1 MFYMKKNR
9 LTFKRKSVSN
19 YIESLKRFLLYLQL
33 LMHFTVSVSARV
45 IELSTLTYCNSI
57 TFAQRTLLFNKFT
70 CLFMLR
76 LRYTKNFYITEQ
88 KASAV
93 KYLYAAVS
101 HITVLYIVLVL
112 SFKHF
117 IKVEVFNRAVAPSS
131 LLFKHKDIAFNTRQL
146 SLLMRSCS
154 L

>member
-1 MFYMKKNR
+1 
-9 LTFKRKSVSN
+9 
-19 YIESLKRFLLYLQL
+19 
-33 LMHFTVSVSARV
+33 MHFIISVLTRV

-57 TFAQRTLLFNKFT
+57 TFAQRILLFNKFT

-76 LRYTKNFYITEQ
+76 LRYTKNFYIIKQ

-93 KYLYAAVS
+93 KYLCAAVL

-112 SFKHF
+112 LFKHF
-117 IKVEVFNRAVAPSS
+117 IKVKIFNRTVAPSS